1 MPLKLK
7 RLNFGEAIGVV
18 KDLQGNI
25 IGYVYPDPSFTK
37 AYGDNLTRI
46 EAETG
51 SLEAAAAAQ
60 AAATAANAAAATAQ
74 AAATTANSAATAA
87 ATATAADARFLSIS
101 NSTTTGL
108 TMTATDAGASA
119 SIAVS
124 NHTRNYAN
132 GTSVAVTGTGGSPLT
147 GLAYSTQYFL
157 FYDQLSLAGGA
168 VTYQTS
174 LTGPTAQT
182 TAAGGSAPNRHFV
195 GSVVTPAALGA
206 PSPGTGA
213 VGVTF
218 DQPIGG
224 NWI

>member
-7 RLNFGEAIGVV
+7 RLNFNEAIGTVV
-18 KDLQGNI
+18 NGMI
-25 IGYVYPDPSFTK
+25 FPDAAFVK
-37 AYGDNLTRI
+37 AYNDNLTRI

-108 TMTATDAGASA
+108 TISATDAGADATITMSA
-119 SIAVS
+119 HVR
-124 NHTRNYAN
+124 HYADGTTANVN
-132 GTSVAVTGTGGSPLT
+132 GGTVTA
-147 GLAYSTQYFL
+147 LAYSTQYFL
-157 FYDQLSLAGGA
+157 YYDQASLAGGA
-168 VTYQTS
+168 VTYASTIS
-174 LTGPTAQT
+174 GPTAQT
-182 TAAGGSAPNRHFV
+182 TAASGAHPNRHYV

-206 PSPGTGA
+206 ASPGAGA

-224 NWI
+224 NWL